1 MERVHSKERSLVG
14 EVDDVEL
21 AAVLVALGFSVLGGR
36 VVKDHDRT
44 SQGHDRADM
53 GVWQFSRT
61 NGDGSLEFDRVR
73 ERWSEA
79 LRGGAG
85 VGRVLFCARL
95 ALHNLRC
102 LTALVNGAPLCA
114 VNGAD
119 HTRLVNESAVSGGE
133 AVLHLAALT
142 PPAVLVRNT
151 EACAAGLAVGCRLV
165 SYHCMPD
172 GVCFGM
178 TRGSSEWEPGTVETL
193 RRDLTW
199 VQEPGNMSPLA
210 VAIATLCNR
219 RALINGVRK
228 RVEMHL
234 VRSGDSALYLPVG
247 ADERMIERGARLM
260 NL

>member
-1 MERVHSKERSLVG
+1 MHSNERSLVG

-21 AAVLVALGFSVLGGR
+21 AAVLVALGFEVLGAR
-36 VVKDHDRT
+36 VVKDHDTT
-44 SQGHDRADM
+44 SRGHGRADL
-53 GVWQFSRT
+53 GVWRFSRASK
-61 NGDGSLEFDRVR
+61 DGVFDFDGVR
-73 ERWSEA
+73 ERWGAA

-102 LTALVNGAPLCA
+102 LTGLVNGAPLCA
-114 VNGAD
+114 VPGAD
-119 HTRLVNESAVSGGE
+119 HTRLVNEVAVSGGE
-133 AVLHLAALT
+133 AVLHLAALN
-142 PPAVLVRNT
+142 PPSVLVRSS

-178 TRGSSEWEPGTVETL
+178 TRGASEWEPGTVEAL

-210 VAIATLCNR
+210 VSIATLCNR
-219 RALINGVRK
+219 RTLISGVRK
-228 RVEMHL
+228 RAEMHL
-234 VRSGDSALYLPVG
+234 VRSGDSALYLPAC
-247 ADERMIERGARLM
+247 ADERMVARGAQLM
-260 NL
+260 NI